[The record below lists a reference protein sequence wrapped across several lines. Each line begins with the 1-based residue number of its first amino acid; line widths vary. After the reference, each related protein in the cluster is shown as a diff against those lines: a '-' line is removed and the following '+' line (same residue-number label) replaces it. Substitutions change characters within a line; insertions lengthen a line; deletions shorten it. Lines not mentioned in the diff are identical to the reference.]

1 MRSLYVAWLERGND
15 PSTFWSCTFGE
26 VMILLRSYEFR
37 DELQWMHTSAVMAML
52 ANIHRAKN
60 ARAYEWTDF
69 NPYSSSRKKSA
80 APKITA
86 KHTQLFDKM
95 SQALNRKD
103 G

>member
-1 MRSLYVAWLERGND
+1 MRSLYVAWLERGKD
-15 PSTFWSCTFGE
+15 PAIFWSSTFGE

-37 DELQWMHTSAVMAML
+37 DELQWMHTSAVLAML
-52 ANIHRAKN
+52 ANVNRGKN
-60 ARAYEWTDF
+60 SRPYEWSDF
-69 NPYSSSRKKSA
+69 NPYASSRKKSTS
-80 APKITA
+80 PKITA

>member
-15 PSTFWSCTFGE
+15 PRTFWSCTFGE

-60 ARAYEWTDF
+60 SRAYEWTDF
-69 NPYSSSRKKSA
+69 NPYASSRKKSA

>member
-1 MRSLYVAWLERGND
+1 MRSLYVAWLERGKD
-15 PSTFWSCTFGE
+15 PAIFWSCTFGE

-37 DELQWMHTSAVMAML
+37 DELHWMHTSAVLAML
-52 ANIHRAKN
+52 ANVNRGKN
-60 ARAYEWTDF
+60 SRPYEWSDF
-69 NPYSSSRKKSA
+69 NPYASSRKKSTS
-80 APKITA
+80 PKITA